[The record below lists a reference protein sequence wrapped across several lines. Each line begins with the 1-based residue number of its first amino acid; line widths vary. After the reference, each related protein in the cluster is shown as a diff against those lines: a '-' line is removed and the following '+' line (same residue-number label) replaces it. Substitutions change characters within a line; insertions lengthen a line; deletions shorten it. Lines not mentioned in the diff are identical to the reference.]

1 MRGPECCFSFADLFS
16 AAEGRHWTPTEEKV
30 FQNLNQEE
38 RNEWVSRLAE
48 KAPQF
53 KTQDKVGTDGV
64 TYRAFW
70 IESTL

>member
-16 AAEGRHWTPTEEKV
+16 AAEGRIWTHEEEKV
-30 FQNLNQEE
+30 FQNLTQQE
-38 RNEWVSRLAE
+38 RNEWVSRLAQ

-53 KTQDKVGTDGV
+53 KTQDKIGTDGI

-70 IESTL
+70 IESAT